1 MSASS
6 APAASRIANALIH
19 ETSPYLLQHATNPVQ
34 WYGWND
40 VALQLAK
47 QQNKPILLSIG
58 YSACHWCHV
67 MAHESFENEEIAV
80 LMNELLINI
89 KVDREERPD
98 LDKIYQLAHQF
109 MTQRSGGWPLT
120 VFLDPHTL
128 QPFVAGTYFPPTPR
142 YNLPAFSEVIKRAAK
157 YYRERYNEVL
167 NYGNAVSDTLQR
179 YDLSLLTTDTNIHLN
194 AEPCQTAIKELRQN
208 FDEHW
213 GGFGRA
219 PKFPHFN
226 QLELLLSTA
235 NASENAQKVA
245 AEEVALTTLRKMVL
259 GGIYDQ
265 LAGGLARYSVDEM
278 WMIPHFEKMLY
289 DNAPFLWTYSAAW
302 QITKEALFE
311 RVIRET
317 AEWVMRDM
325 QAPDGG
331 YYSTLDADSEGKE
344 GKFYVW
350 TREEVRA
357 ALTEVEYRLFAYH
370 FGLNMPA
377 NFEEEWHLHIY
388 HDRQQV
394 ATKYGITL
402 DEVDAQLDAARA
414 KLFAI
419 RQQRIA
425 PSRDEK
431 ILTAWNGLMIKGM
444 AVAGMV
450 LQQPRYID
458 SAQKALDFIQQHLW
472 VEGHLVATYKD
483 KRARL
488 NAYLDDYAFLLDGI
502 LTLLQARWRTQ
513 DLQFAIALAEV
524 LLTEFADKEHGGF
537 YFTSQNHEQLI
548 SRPRPLIDDATPSGN
563 GVAAR
568 ALLRL
573 GYLLAEPRYLQAA
586 EQTLR
591 SAWQGIQENSS
602 AYSGLLLAL
611 TDYLTPPEVVILRG
625 QGERFDAWKTHYS
638 YHANRLCF
646 AIPSDAP
653 DLPESLAAKAARGEI
668 VAYKC
673 VGLQCSAPIE
683 QESER

>member
-6 APAASRIANALIH
+6 APAASRLANALIH

-109 MTQRSGGWPLT
+109 MTQRAGGWPLT
-120 VFLDPHTL
+120 IFLDPHTL

-142 YNLPAFSEVIKRAAK
+142 YNLPAFTEVIKRATK
-157 YYRERYNEVL
+157 YYRERYAEVL

-179 YDLSLLTTDTNIHLN
+179 YDLSLLTTDDNVKLTAN
-194 AEPCQTAIKELRQN
+194 PCQKAIGELQQS

-226 QLELLLSTA
+226 QLELLLKTA
-235 NASENAQKVA
+235 NTPENAQKTIA
-245 AEEVALTTLRKMVL
+245 NEIALTTLRKMVL

-265 LAGGLARYSVDEM
+265 LGGGLARYSVDEM

-289 DNAPFLWTYSAAW
+289 DNAPFLWIYSTAW
-302 QITKEALFE
+302 QMTQEPLFE
-311 RVIRET
+311 RVIRDT
-317 AEWVMRDM
+317 AEWVIRDM
-325 QAPDGG
+325 QAPEGG

-350 TREEVRA
+350 TRDEVRA
-357 ALTEVEYRLFAYH
+357 VLSEAEYRVFVYH

-377 NFEEEWHLHIY
+377 NFEEHWHLHIY

-394 ATKYGITL
+394 ATKYGLTL
-402 DEVDAQLDAARA
+402 DEVDKTLDNARA

-450 LQQPRYID
+450 LQQPRYLD
-458 SAQKALDFIQQHLW
+458 SAQKALDFIQQKLW
-472 VEGHLVATYKD
+472 VNGHLVATYKD

-513 DLQFAIALAEV
+513 DLHFAIALAEV

-586 EQTLR
+586 EQTLC

-611 TDYLTPPEVVILRG
+611 TEYVTPPEVVILRG
-625 QGERFDAWKTHYS
+625 QGERFDAWQAHYA
-638 YHANRLCF
+638 YRADRLCF
-646 AIPSDAP
+646 AIPSDMQ
-653 DLPESLAAKAARGEI
+653 DLPDSLAAKAARGEV

-683 QESER
+683 QEIER